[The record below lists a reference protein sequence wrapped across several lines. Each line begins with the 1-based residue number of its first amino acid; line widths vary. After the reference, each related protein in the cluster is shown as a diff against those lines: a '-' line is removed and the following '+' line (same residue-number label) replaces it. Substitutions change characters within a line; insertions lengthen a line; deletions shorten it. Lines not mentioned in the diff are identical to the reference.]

1 MPKSSINDA
10 LAVVIN
16 ELESSSICLGYR
28 GIHQKFLMNG
38 FVIDHESAPLVS
50 KELDP
55 LGAEQGIRHHLTRRN
70 HITTGPNHTWHID
83 GYDKLKPFRFAIHGE
98 IDGYSPKILFFCR
111 MK

>member
-55 LGAEQGIRHHLTRRN
+55 LGAEQGIRHRLTRRN
-70 HITTGPNHTWHID
+70 HITTDPNHTWHID

-98 IDGYSPKILFFCR
+98 IDGYSRKILWLFVG
-111 MK
+111 